1 MITWLLSLDE
11 STELWVELRTSEV
24 VMSWWWAGGLI
35 SEAEQ
40 QETHCWS
47 LRFALVILYLHS
59 NSFFFSIQSCT
70 LTGNPFPF
78 KRRRGNIPFR
88 NLPLCA
94 RSQRS
99 AWLSS
104 AEQTVMQHLG
114 ACPSLLTC
122 IKPSLQVDVQRA
134 PDNNLLLLSGRT
146 ISKSPPWISSPL
158 VATSQSTIL

>member
-1 MITWLLSLDE
+1 MMSRWLDC
-11 STELWVELRTSEV
+11 RGR
-24 VMSWWWAGGLI
+24 AGVAGAGRAAGNTLLVC
-35 SEAEQ
+35 SV
-40 QETHCWS
+40 
-47 LRFALVILYLHS
+47 RFSDTLLALQLL
-59 NSFFFSIQSCT
+59 FFSIQSCT
-70 LTGNPFPF
+70 LTGNLFPL

-88 NLPLCA
+88 NLSLCA

-158 VATSQSTIL
+158 VATSPSTVL